1 MRRYAGP
8 IKLNMKILIVDD
20 HPVFREGFAALLQHA
35 ALETIVLQ
43 AGSVAAALPLV
54 DSHRDIDVLVLDLF
68 MPGLGGF
75 PAIAQFGR
83 ARQDLPIIVL
93 SSSEDPKDVR
103 QALSMGALG
112 YVPKSASP
120 HALLSAIKL
129 VMNGD
134 LYIPPLILGDSASV
148 MTMGEAGRSEISDAL
163 TRRQIDVLCL
173 LAQGLPNKSIATR
186 LELSEKTV
194 KAHITAIFKVLNVVN
209 RTQAASAGRAA
220 GLI

>member
-1 MRRYAGP
+1 
-8 IKLNMKILIVDD
+8 MKILIVDD
-20 HPVFREGFAALLQHA
+20 HPVFRDGFAALLKHA
-35 ALETIVLQ
+35 ADGTSVYQ
-43 AGSVAAALPLV
+43 AGCVADGLELV
-54 DSHRDIDVLVLDLF
+54 GRHEDLDVLVLDLF
-68 MPGLGGF
+68 MPAVGGF
-75 PAIAQFGR
+75 PAIVEFGR
-83 ARQDLPIIVL
+83 ARGDLPIIVL

-103 QALSMGALG
+103 RALSMGALG

-120 HALLSAIKL
+120 QALLAAIQL

-134 LYIPPLILGDSASV
+134 IYVPPLILADPGGATVGGPGQPDIGDV
-148 MTMGEAGRSEISDAL
+148 L

-173 LAQGLPNKSIATR
+173 LAQGLPNKTIAAK

-194 KAHITAIFKVLNVVN
+194 KAHITAIFRVLNVVN

>member
-1 MRRYAGP
+1 
-8 IKLNMKILIVDD
+8 MKILIVDD
-20 HPVFREGFAALLQHA
+20 HPVFRDGFAALLQHA

-43 AGSVAAALPLV
+43 AGSVVDALPLV
-54 DSHRDIDVLVLDLF
+54 EAHSDLDVLILDLF

-75 PAIAQFGR
+75 PAIVEFGR

-93 SSSEDPKDVR
+93 SSSEDPRDVR
-103 QALSMGALG
+103 RALSMGALG
-112 YVPKSASP
+112 YVPKSASS
-120 HALLSAIKL
+120 HVLLSAIKL

-134 LYIPPLILGDSASV
+134 LYIPPLILSDDAAVTATGDQ
-148 MTMGEAGRSEISDAL
+148 GRADIGDVL

-173 LAQGLPNKSIATR
+173 LAQGLPNKTIATK

-194 KAHITAIFKVLNVVN
+194 KAHITAIFKGLNVVN
-209 RTQAASAGRAA
+209 RTQAASAGRAS

>member
-1 MRRYAGP
+1 
-8 IKLNMKILIVDD
+8 MKILIVDD
-20 HPVFREGFAALLQHA
+20 HPVFRDGFAALLQHA

-43 AGSVAAALPLV
+43 AGSVADGLPLV
-54 DSHRDIDVLVLDLF
+54 EAHADLDVVVLDLF
-68 MPGLGGF
+68 MPGTGGF
-75 PAIAQFGR
+75 PAIIEFTR

-103 QALSMGALG
+103 RALSMGALG

-134 LYIPPLILGDSASV
+134 IYIPPLILND
-148 MTMGEAGRSEISDAL
+148 AGSGPSIGCCDIGDAL

-173 LAQGLPNKSIATR
+173 VAQGLPNKTIASK

>member
-1 MRRYAGP
+1 
-8 IKLNMKILIVDD
+8 MKILIVDD
-20 HPVFREGFAALLQHA
+20 HPVFRDGFATLLQHA
-35 ALETIVLQ
+35 GGDTIVHQ
-43 AGSVAAALPLV
+43 AGSVSEGLELV
-54 DSHRDIDVLVLDLF
+54 GRHTDLDVLVLDLF
-68 MPGLGGF
+68 MPTIGGF
-75 PAIAQFGR
+75 PAIVEFGR
-83 ARQDLPIIVL
+83 ARGDLPIIVL

-103 QALSMGALG
+103 RALSLGALG

-120 HALLSAIKL
+120 QALLSAIQL

-134 LYIPPLILGDSASV
+134 IYVPPLILAETCSGLTSV
-148 MTMGEAGRSEISDAL
+148 AGHADLSEVL

-173 LAQGLPNKSIATR
+173 VAQGLPNKTIASK

-194 KAHITAIFKVLNVVN
+194 KAHITSIFRVLNVVN